1 MSPPAYLPRPPHHAP
16 RAAAHDRA
24 LHARIEALLRPRIPD
39 DHDRAFVLRCLVDE
53 GPAHHRG
60 ATVALLLLL
69 ERALARCPPAPAPVS
84 ATASAGAVTVPLRL
98 SPHVRESLAPSD
110 RDYPVTMPTAALR
123 RAVGEG
129 PAADRLI
136 EHLTD
141 GPAHHALANAVMVNL
156 LDEILTRLGDGG
168 DAPGDAG

>member
-1 MSPPAYLPRPPHHAP
+1 MSPPAHPPRPPHHAP

-24 LHARIEALLRPRIPD
+24 LHARVEALLRTRIPD

-60 ATVALLLLL
+60 STVALLLLL
-69 ERALARCPPAPAPVS
+69 DRALARCPPVPASGPAPAS
-84 ATASAGAVTVPLRL
+84 AEAVTVPLRL
-98 SPHVRESLAPSD
+98 PPHVRASLSPSE

-129 PAADRLI
+129 PAADRLV

-156 LDEILTRLGDGG
+156 LDELLARLGDGP